1 MDGFAQ
7 RLSYVPW
14 VARWRAIPYPLAVA
28 IVVAVGYY
36 LGALVGFHLRF
47 PSSGISFFW
56 PPTAVLTAAL
66 LLTPTRTWVTML
78 AGAFAAH
85 AAAHAQYAVPIAAW
99 PIQFLANAAQ
109 ALLAALLVRRYSD
122 PRRPFGNLRHAS
134 AYIVGACVVAPTIA
148 SLVSAYAYVRLGWAS
163 DFWSAW
169 SARTVSNAIATLTL
183 VPPIVMV
190 WPHPGTRPVP
200 PKTRS
205 ALEFLVLLAALLAAH
220 LLVRQ
225 LDVRNALSLSLL
237 LYAPAPFL
245 LWATVRFGGF
255 GLSLTLLATALLT
268 IGSALRG
275 EGAFASETPLDAVVG
290 VQFFVAV
297 AAVPMILIA
306 GLLSQTR
313 AEHQALLEMERQNSA
328 TLLAIPDLMF
338 VQARDGTFL
347 QHYARD
353 ESALL
358 TPPSGFL
365 GRNMREVLPPDLA
378 ERFGAAFLAVTADTP
393 VVVEYPLVLDGATRQ
408 YEARIIGLDPE
419 RVLTVVRD
427 ITARRHAEDALK
439 QANDALVRMGR
450 VSALA
455 ELSATIAHELNQPL
469 TAIVSNASAC
479 LRWLS
484 AGSPD
489 ADLHG
494 ALKDVV
500 ADSHR
505 ASQIVRRTK
514 EMFAN
519 QPVQKT
525 VVDLNEVVRD
535 VLDLAE
541 ARLRKAGVQLETD
554 LDPQVPAVAA
564 DVVQIKQVVLNLV
577 LNAVDAMID
586 VDGRARVLRIAT
598 GRSGTR
604 ATIDVRDTGAGF
616 SPADAER
623 LFEAFYTTKADGIG
637 VGLAI
642 SRSIA
647 EAHGGTLK
655 AEANPAGGATFHVS
669 LPASEAAGPP
679 AA

>member
-1 MDGFAQ
+1 MDGLAQ

-14 VARWRAIPYPLAVA
+14 AARWRAIPHPFVVAV
-28 IVVAVGYY
+28 VVAVGYY

-66 LLTPTRTWVTML
+66 LLAPTNTWVPML
-78 AGAFAAH
+78 AGAFVAH
-85 AAAHAQYAVPIAAW
+85 AVAHAQYGVPIAAW

-122 PRRPFGNLRHAS
+122 PRQPFGDLRRAS
-134 AYIVGACVVAPTIA
+134 AYIIGACVIAPTLA
-148 SLVSAYAYVRLGWAS
+148 SLVSAYVYVRLGWAS
-163 DFWSAW
+163 DFGSAW

-190 WPHPGTRPVP
+190 WPYPGTHPVP
-200 PKTRS
+200 PRTRR
-205 ALEFLVLLAALLAAH
+205 AVEFLVLLVALLAAH
-220 LLVRQ
+220 VFVGR
-225 LDVRNALSLSLL
+225 LDDRSALSLSLA

-245 LWATVRFGGF
+245 LWATVRFGGL
-255 GLSLTLLATALLT
+255 GLSITLLATALLA
-268 IGSALRG
+268 IGTALG
-275 EGAFASETPLDAVVG
+275 GQGAFASETPLEAIVG

-297 AAVPMILIA
+297 TAVPMILIA

-313 AEHQALLEMERQNSA
+313 NEHRALLEMERQNSA
-328 TLLAIPDLMF
+328 TLRAIPDLMF
-338 VQARDGTFL
+338 LQSRDGTFL

-353 ESALL
+353 EGALL
-358 TPPSGFL
+358 APPSLFL
-365 GRNMREVLPPDLA
+365 GRNMREILPPDLA
-378 ERFGAAFLAVTADTP
+378 ERFAAAFETVTADEP
-393 VVVEYPLVLDGATRQ
+393 HVVEYPLLMDGTTRQ
-408 YEARIIGLDPE
+408 FEARIIGLDRD

-469 TAIVSNASAC
+469 TAIVSNANAC
-479 LRWLS
+479 LRWIAS
-484 AGSPD
+484 DSPD

-500 ADSHR
+500 SDSLR

-519 QPVQKT
+519 RPVRKPI
-525 VVDLNEVVRD
+525 VDLNEVARD

-541 ARLRKAGVQLETD
+541 ARLRKVGVQLETD
-554 LDPQVPAVAA
+554 LDPGLPAVAA

-577 LNAVDAMID
+577 LNAADAMTD
-586 VDGRARVLRIAT
+586 VHDRARVLRIAT
-598 GRSGTR
+598 GRAGTCVTM
-604 ATIDVRDTGAGF
+604 AVRDSGIGF
-616 SPADAER
+616 SPADAKR

-642 SRSIA
+642 SLSIA
-647 EAHGGTLK
+647 EAHGGTLL
-655 AEANPAGGATFHVS
+655 AEINPAGGASFHFS
-669 LPASEAAGPP
+669 LPVWDGAGLPV
-679 AA
+679 A